1 MKGKAGK
8 IPKARWVPF
17 QPEAKIRTGNISYKA
32 IRSALAGGLVSY
44 ILLSLCW
51 SLPIGTG
58 RGADCAAAV
67 PTAGERYRRGGA
79 LRREGAKTAL
89 ETPKK
94 RSFICFLQIIQLSLP
109 QLFEVVN
116 IGATH
121 GKQNRR
127 QVVTLSYYKPCKSL
141 KSILLHRFSSK
152 L

>member
-1 MKGKAGK
+1 MNLKS
-8 IPKARWVPF
+8 PVPLLV
-17 QPEAKIRTGNISYKA
+17 ATDWNGRM
-32 IRSALAGGLVSY
+32 GGIV
-44 ILLSLCW
+44 
-51 SLPIGTG
+51 
-58 RGADCAAAV
+58 AVAV

-127 QVVTLSYYKPCKSL
+127 QVVTLSYYKPYKSL
-141 KSILLHRFSSK
+141 KSILLYGFSVKSLLIYVNK
-152 L
+152 